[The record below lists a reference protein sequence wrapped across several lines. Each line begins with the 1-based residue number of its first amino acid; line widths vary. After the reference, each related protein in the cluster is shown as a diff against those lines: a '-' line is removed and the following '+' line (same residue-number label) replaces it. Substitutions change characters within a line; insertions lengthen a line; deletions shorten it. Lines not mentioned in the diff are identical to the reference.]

1 RYTSGQAPMD
11 GGPTKKLMLSYLT
24 GGRKQVNW
32 NSQRSNFLN
41 IKYGVR
47 QGSVLGPLLFILL
60 TADLPDYLRVAVN
73 PEAQLEVLLYADD
86 TSIVISA
93 PSWEQVDFAMGS
105 VSKALEAYSNIN
117 GLHLNVGKTQTLRLG
132 APDTPSTATLDL
144 LGVTVS
150 RNLTFGPHHEIFFQN
165 VRKRIGVIRRL
176 CTTVSRGPLLTEI
189 ARAIVIGKLQTSA
202 WVTRS
207 AKLSSAAELPHTPTM
222 AKTSSDE
229 QLAINDLA
237 RILLGVQRADRLR
250 VVDLLDRSHLPSV
263 NEILVKQAAI
273 SAWKAMN
280 VDSCPLERI
289 LECFDERTRSATI
302 CLKKPVSTN
311 CVAAVNL
318 SKAWSLSKPLREAC
332 TLSSARRVAKTMAE
346 LSRSL

>member
-1 RYTSGQAPMD
+1 MA
-11 GGPTKKLMLSYLT
+11 GPTKKLMLSYLT
-24 GGRKQVNW
+24 GGRQQVNW
-32 NSQRSNFLN
+32 NGQRSSFLN

-105 VSKALEAYSNIN
+105 ASKALEAYSNIN

-150 RNLTFGPHHEIFFQN
+150 RNLTFGLHHEKNIQN

-207 AKLSSAAELPHTPTM
+207 AKFSLLLNPLTPYNG
-222 AKTSSDE
+222 KD
-229 QLAINDLA
+229 
-237 RILLGVQRADRLR
+237 
-250 VVDLLDRSHLPSV
+250 
-263 NEILVKQAAI
+263 
-273 SAWKAMN
+273 
-280 VDSCPLERI
+280 
-289 LECFDERTRSATI
+289 
-302 CLKKPVSTN
+302 
-311 CVAAVNL
+311 
-318 SKAWSLSKPLREAC
+318 
-332 TLSSARRVAKTMAE
+332 
-346 LSRSL
+346 